1 MGLEDKLEKIKNLG
15 LSEIKE
21 ELMSSPA
28 LKFTIKE
35 VGISNE
41 RSALIASSVFTA
53 LMKVAWLDRELTEL
67 EAQYL
72 LRESSAWCDFE
83 EENRKFMLDAHST
96 LVRRNI
102 KFKKY
107 IPYHLAYLGIVLD
120 EMDRVLLL
128 ETLVV
133 ISRSDL
139 EVSKI
144 EEKFLS
150 ELGEYLRVP
159 SAKTTE
165 LIMNAKFLVQQRL
178 DSVRDLKI
186 VEKEKEQSTYE
197 LPDIS
202 FDW

>member
-1 MGLEDKLEKIKNLG
+1 MGIDDKLEKIKKLG
-15 LSEIKE
+15 LSEISD
-21 ELMSSPA
+21 ELKSSPA
-28 LKFTIKE
+28 LAFTTNE

-41 RSALIASSVFTA
+41 RKALIASSVFTA

-72 LRESSAWCDFE
+72 LRESASWCDLNE
-83 EENRKFMLDAHST
+83 EDRTFMLNAHST

-102 KFKKY
+102 KFKKF
-107 IPYHLAYLGIVLD
+107 IPYHLAYLGIALD
-120 EMDRVLLL
+120 EMDRILLL

-150 ELGEYLRVP
+150 DLGVYLKVP
-159 SAKTTE
+159 SAKTVE

-186 VEKEKEQSTYE
+186 VEKEKEDSAYE
-197 LPDIS
+197 LPEIS
-202 FDW
+202 LDW